1 MLENLLN
8 LENTRKSEKYW
19 EMLENPFSGYE
30 TIENLECATHWK
42 MLRVYGTI
50 NSHFRHLIR
59 DSVHALNTKYFSTE
73 KGTFSKPF
81 VGEVPPKFLALDSV
95 LLQSQEV

>member
-1 MLENLLN
+1 MLKIPRKCRQTRHCKKWKMLENLLN
-8 LENTRKSEKYW
+8 LENARKSKKYW

-50 NSHFRHLIR
+50 NSHFGHLIR
-59 DSVHALNTKYFSTE
+59 DSVH
-73 KGTFSKPF
+73 
-81 VGEVPPKFLALDSV
+81 
-95 LLQSQEV
+95 

>member
-8 LENTRKSEKYW
+8 LENARKSKKYW

-42 MLRVYGTI
+42 MLK
-50 NSHFRHLIR
+50 SIR
-59 DSVHALNTKYFSTE
+59 NH
-73 KGTFSKPF
+73 
-81 VGEVPPKFLALDSV
+81 
-95 LLQSQEV
+95 

>member
-8 LENTRKSEKYW
+8 LENARKSKKYW
-19 EMLENPFSGYE
+19 EMLENPFSGFE

-50 NSHFRHLIR
+50 NSHFGHLIR
-59 DSVHALNTKYFSTE
+59 DSVH
-73 KGTFSKPF
+73 
-81 VGEVPPKFLALDSV
+81 
-95 LLQSQEV
+95 

>member
-1 MLENLLN
+1 MFKFLENAHNLEIANKWKMLENLLN

-50 NSHFRHLIR
+50 NSHCMEAHSP
-59 DSVHALNTKYFSTE
+59 SVWPI
-73 KGTFSKPF
+73 GT
-81 VGEVPPKFLALDSV
+81 L
-95 LLQSQEV
+95 